1 MDPNTEYILP
11 FTNAKEFVEWAR
23 AAVARKQAI
32 IERAQRDYDEYISRR
47 KAALGEI

>member
-23 AAVARKQAI
+23 AAVARKQAFLDQI
-32 IERAQRDYDEYISRR
+32 QRDYDEYIAKCNSRVMS
-47 KAALGEI
+47 